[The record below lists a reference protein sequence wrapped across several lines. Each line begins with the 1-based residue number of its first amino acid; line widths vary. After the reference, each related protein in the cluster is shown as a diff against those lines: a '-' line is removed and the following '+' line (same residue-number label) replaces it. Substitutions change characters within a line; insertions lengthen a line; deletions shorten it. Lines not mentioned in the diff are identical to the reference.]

1 MILKSQ
7 TIISMVNKKACVYA
21 AYRYTLLM
29 NNVYCSFG
37 LAHNCL
43 NGNTGKFTLNVFTI
57 LDCQKDILL
66 YYGANVNNN
75 HK

>member
-1 MILKSQ
+1 MLRTDIRSLNVQ
-7 TIISMVNKKACVYA
+7 LNA
-21 AYRYTLLM
+21 